1 MKKGFAIVLTENSF
15 QLVVQMLSTE
25 KNIENT
31 LRQGGYKIT
40 PQRRT
45 IIAAITATREHLTP
59 AAVYEVVRQQN
70 PGIGLVTIY
79 RTLEILAELGLIC
92 QIHIGGNCRSYLIRR
107 PSEHHHHLI
116 CSDCGTVI
124 DFTDCDLHELE
135 TRLSKETSFKING
148 HLLEFLGQCRKC
160 REAAVIG

>member
-1 MKKGFAIVLTENSF
+1 MLTENSF
-15 QLVVQMLSTE
+15 QLVAQMMSIE
-25 KNIENT
+25 KKIENT
-31 LRQGGYKIT
+31 LRQRGYKIT

-45 IIAAITATREHLTP
+45 IIAAITAASEHLTP

-70 PGIGLVTIY
+70 RDIGLVTIY

-92 QIHIGGNCRSYLIRR
+92 EIHIGGNCRSYSIRR

-124 DFTDCDLHELE
+124 DFTDCDLRELE
-135 TRLSKETSFKING
+135 TRLSKETSFKIKS

-160 REAAVIG
+160 REAVAIG